1 LLTSYWFA
9 VFLNFNRPNM
19 SGWNVYVKNLIES
32 ESSIRRVAIIGAQD
46 GQVWACT
53 AAPLGEDFT
62 ASAEEL
68 KELVSVFQNIN
79 EVPSNGLKLEGT
91 RYIVPR
97 VEENLIFGK
106 RNKTGVFV
114 FKTGKEMNEMGGGN
128 SASQS
133 EEVQDVTSYFKDY
146 MENVNEVDE
155 KQLSERI
162 VFLNELLSAAT
173 DPPKGNK
180 LKLKH
185 DEFQRAYQKMDKML
199 EEKLG
204 IIKSCEQLTKSK
216 IQELDMLEALD
227 DSMFDWIE
235 PNSSAELFDDDDE
248 PPSSPS
254 GEDNDNNKGKWTTVL
269 ENDNEMMLSSSS
281 DVQPKFTTSNK
292 EVEEAVPAEAVV
304 HEDEAE
310 DTTLYCCCQKVA
322 YGVMIECEAP
332 NCPYQWFHL
341 PCVRI
346 KHIPKGTWMCRRCRA
361 KMRKDGKD

>member
-1 LLTSYWFA
+1 LF
-9 VFLNFNRPNM
+9 F
-19 SGWNVYVKNLIES
+19 
-32 ESSIRRVAIIGAQD
+32 RRSH
-46 GQVWACT
+46 C
-53 AAPLGEDFT
+53 
-62 ASAEEL
+62 
-68 KELVSVFQNIN
+68 VS
-79 EVPSNGLKLEGT
+79 
-91 RYIVPR
+91 
-97 VEENLIFGK
+97 K
-106 RNKTGVFV
+106 RNRYFFIANRRGEFLKFSKIVS
-114 FKTGKEMNEMGGGN
+114 EMNEMGGGN

-155 KQLSERI
+155 KLLSERI

-216 IQELDMLEALD
+216 IQELDILEALD

-254 GEDNDNNKGKWTTVL
+254 GEDNKKGKWTTVL

-304 HEDEAE
+304 HEDEAEE